1 MPFTKFTNLDF
12 DQIKT
17 SIKDYLRSNSEF
29 SDFDFDGSNFSVLID
44 TLAYNTYINAFNSNM
59 IVNESFLDSATLREN
74 VTSLARNIG
83 YVPRSKTASNSR
95 ITISVEPELKTV
107 NGIIQPISSSIT
119 LKRGLVFTGNRSDT
133 NYVFSTLEDIT
144 VPVEEIKIRNADG
157 STTTKYI
164 ATFKDI
170 KIYQGIYLSQKFDV
184 DNSINQRFILGNS
197 SIDTSLLKVYVNE
210 SSDPNDNQ
218 SLGTEYRL
226 LDNIVNVKPIDPI
239 YLLQEI
245 QDEKYELFFG
255 DGIIG
260 KKVDSGVVTANYIV
274 TDGRDGN
281 GVKEFSF
288 AGNLVTNNLSVLGS
302 SEQSIKLLSN
312 IIFGYYQKS
321 EDGTYAVISVSPTS
335 SSNGGDIES
344 IESIKRYA
352 PRIYSTQN
360 RAVTSNDYENL
371 IKQIYPN
378 TESVSV
384 VGGEEMDP
392 PQYGNVQISIKPKNG
407 YFVSDFDKSRILT
420 DLKKYSISGIN
431 QRIIDL
437 KVIFVE
443 IDTSIYYDDTKI
455 STADSLK
462 TQIISTLTNYSNSLD
477 LNKFGGRFK
486 YSKVLGII
494 DNTNR
499 AVTSNITKVKIRRNL
514 IAFINQSAQ
523 YELCFGNEF
532 HVKSGQYNIKST
544 GFTISGETSTVY
556 LTDTPNPDKKTGILS
571 IIKILSSGEIRVVA
585 KSAGI
590 IDYKKGEINLTTI
603 TITST
608 QRDNNIIEIEAIPES
623 NDIVG
628 LKDLY
633 INFNLE
639 KSKINMV
646 KDVISS
652 GEESSGSVFIRNSYT
667 SSYLNGTLF
676 RE

>member
-95 ITISVEPELKTV
+95 ITISVDPELKTV
-107 NGIIQPISSSIT
+107 NGIIQPISISIT

-144 VPVEEIKIRNADG
+144 VPVEEIKIRNANG
-157 STTTKYI
+157 STTIKYI

-302 SEQSIKLLSN
+302 SEQSIKLLSD

-590 IDYKKGEINLTTI
+590 IDYKKGEINLTTV

>member
-144 VPVEEIKIRNADG
+144 VPVEEIKIRNTDG
-157 STTTKYI
+157 SITIKYI

-514 IAFINQSAQ
+514 TAFINQSAQ

-590 IDYKKGEINLTTI
+590 IDYKKGEINLTTV